1 MIGNSASAVPAGSG
15 TVKAQVA
22 SALAVIAVV
31 AGGCGSASSPD
42 PAAVAAMPGGNH
54 ASMSAMPG
62 MSGMDMS
69 SATPAGSA
77 PTRTAS
83 MICGHEIRT
92 AVQHTLEL
100 SQPPERVHSWAHRL
114 YTCTYRLA
122 DGGQLSLSVKDL
134 DTPRPGRAY
143 FDRLRATTPGATSIV
158 GLPAFGFPAFESPH
172 GDVVFLKD
180 HKTLHVDATRLDAA
194 DLPSGVTHQ
203 LAAYGVAAA
212 VIACWTE

>member
-1 MIGNSASAVPAGSG
+1 VIVRPTGSASAAKR
-15 TVKAQVA
+15 TVKAQVVA
-22 SALAVIAVV
+22 ALAVLALVS
-31 AGGCGSASSPD
+31 GGCGSTTSPD
-42 PAAVAAMPGGNH
+42 PAAVAAMPGGDR
-54 ASMSAMPG
+54 ASMSAMAG

-69 SATPAGSA
+69 SAAPVGSG
-77 PTRTAS
+77 PTQTAS

-100 SQPPERVHSWAHRL
+100 SRPPERVHSWAHRL
-114 YTCTYRLA
+114 YTCTYQLPG
-122 DGGQLSLSVKDL
+122 GGQLRLSVKDL

-143 FDRLRATTPGATSIV
+143 FDRLRTATPGAKNIV

-180 HKTLHVDATRLDAA
+180 HKTLHVDATRLTPK
-194 DLPSGVTHQ
+194 DLPPGITRQV
-203 LAAYGVAAA
+203 AAYGVAAA

>member
-1 MIGNSASAVPAGSG
+1 MWPR
-15 TVKAQVA
+15 VA
-22 SALAVIAVV
+22 SALAVLAVV
-31 AGGCGSASSPD
+31 AGGCGSAPSPD
-42 PAAVAAMPGGNH
+42 PAAVAAMPGGHH

-69 SATPAGSA
+69 SATGAGSG
-77 PTRTAS
+77 PSQTAS
-83 MICGHEIRT
+83 MICGHEIRA

-100 SQPPERVHSWAHRL
+100 SRPPQPVHSWAHRL
-114 YTCTYRLA
+114 YTCIYRLA

-143 FDRLRATTPGATSIV
+143 FDRLRATTPGAKSIV
-158 GLPAFGFPAFESPH
+158 GLPAFGFPAFESAH

-180 HKTLHVDATRLDAA
+180 HKTLYVDATRLNAA
-194 DLPSGVTHQ
+194 DLPTDVNRQ
-203 LAAYGVAAA
+203 VAAYGVAAA